1 MNGFL
6 SSVQN
11 VATELYGIALG
22 FGLIEDKSETRC
34 KLNNISLEWVKVK
47 SDDRSKSLKSHNLE
61 DIDSSL
67 ISSNAKKENRKYS
80 IDVKLTPI
88 KTPNGKE
95 IYDEIVEL
103 WENNTICTITTNQF
117 INNLIILKVSNQSES
132 ETSID
137 FSIDFEQLEFAR
149 IKRDGEI
156 AEDDQTTLNQPSTV
170 GVTGVGN
177 SSIPGMI
184 NFLGGSTWK

>member
-1 MNGFL
+1 MKL
-6 SSVQN
+6 S
-11 VATELYGIALG
+11 
-22 FGLIEDKSETRC
+22 
-34 KLNNISLEWVKVK
+34 
-47 SDDRSKSLKSHNLE
+47 
-61 DIDSSL
+61 
-67 ISSNAKKENRKYS
+67 
-80 IDVKLTPI
+80 
-88 KTPNGKE
+88 
-95 IYDEIVEL
+95 
-103 WENNTICTITTNQF
+103 
-117 INNLIILKVSNQSES
+117 NLIILKVSNQSES

-184 NFLGGSTWK
+184 NFLGGTT

>member
-6 SSVQN
+6 GSVQN

-34 KLNNISLEWVKVK
+34 KLNDISLEWVKVK

-95 IYDEIVEL
+95 IYDEIIEL

-117 INNLIILKVSNQSES
+117 VNNLIILKVSNQSES

-149 IKRDGEI
+149 IKRDGEV
-156 AEDDQTTLNQPSTV
+156 AEDDQTTLKQPSTV

-184 NFLGGSTWK
+184 NFLGGST

>member
-1 MNGFL
+1 MNGFIGG
-6 SSVQN
+6 VQN
-11 VATELYGIALG
+11 VVTELYGIALG
-22 FGLIEDKSETRC
+22 FGLIKDKSETRC
-34 KLNNISLEWVKVK
+34 KLNDISLEWVKIK
-47 SDDRSKSLKSHNLE
+47 SDNRSKSLKSHNLE

-95 IYDEIVEL
+95 IYDEIIEL
-103 WENNTICTITTNQF
+103 WESNTICTIMTNQF

-149 IKRDGEI
+149 IKRDGEV

-184 NFLGGSTWK
+184 NFLGGST